1 MLSVRFAAVLL
12 LATVVMAQNTSHKK
26 HPDYVP
32 DQKTAELIAKAVLVA
47 HYGDEIVNSQSPL
60 LVDGSN
66 KDYWIVQV
74 SARENGMPKISAQP
88 AVWINK
94 NSGCIDVMG
103 RMK

>member
-1 MLSVRFAAVLL
+1 MFP
-12 LATVVMAQNTSHKK
+12 TKK
-26 HPDYVP
+26 QPSSL
-32 DQKTAELIAKAVLVA
+32 QRAVLVA